1 MLEVRNTPRQQE
13 LPDPNPNR
21 ITESIAIEFFRRLKI
36 NRICAGV
43 PKFDIENINFIVSM
57 AKQLNNR
64 DLVCACANNGR
75 ILNSL
80 CKLLPTWANHRANK
94 LAIYILCVVQPSENC

>member
-1 MLEVRNTPRQQE
+1 MYEARSAE
-13 LPDPNPNR
+13 YIR

-57 AKQLNNR
+57 AKQLNIKHAVSLNPYIAP
-64 DLVCACANNGR
+64 DLTSTNNSGFGSTNLSGTGQVGR
-75 ILNSL
+75 NI
-80 CKLLPTWANHRANK
+80 R
-94 LAIYILCVVQPSENC
+94 V